1 MPAGL
6 DREEG
11 RRLYT
16 KMPPLRGCICF
27 KRHRPAFQ
35 EITHKFVAHPSIFIA
50 RLLIVLLLTLSWTG
64 NSIGSAWCSWRL
76 CGELVFFG

>member
-35 EITHKFVAHPSIFIA
+35 EITHKFVAHACQAGGS
-50 RLLIVLLLTLSWTG
+50 VLWASQSG
-64 NSIGSAWCSWRL
+64 WRQESPL
-76 CGELVFFG
+76 ELD